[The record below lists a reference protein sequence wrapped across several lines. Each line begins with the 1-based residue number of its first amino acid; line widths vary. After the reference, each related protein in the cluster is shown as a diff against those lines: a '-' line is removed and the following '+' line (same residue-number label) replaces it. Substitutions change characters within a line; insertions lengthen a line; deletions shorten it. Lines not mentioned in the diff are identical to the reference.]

1 MMGDCR
7 GEHRTGDAARQRT
20 ARSDAFEAGLC
31 RLSGVAAVLAA
42 IIFRR
47 NWSAELFLLNATGII
62 ARGPAEAPTSAAG
75 WFSMLQEDVLIGLIL
90 FNVVDLINYALVGI
104 VLLGLYAALRRGQ
117 RVAAA
122 LAVVS
127 GWIGVVIAFASN
139 RGLAMLSL
147 SRDYAAS
154 AAADERALL
163 LAAGEALL
171 AVDNPATLKLGSGET
186 SALLLVTL
194 SSMAMGILML
204 RHPAFD
210 RRTAWLGIAA
220 EGIQMGTF
228 AALVLAPS
236 PALLALP
243 PSLAAPLRLAWYVLV
258 GRRLIRMAGGR
269 GSPPASP
276 AEGPTA
282 ARSAGA

>member
-1 MMGDCR
+1 MTGDCR
-7 GEHRTGDAARQRT
+7 GEHRPGDAARPRT
-20 ARSDAFEAGLC
+20 ARSDASEAGLC

-62 ARGPAEAPTSAAG
+62 VRGPAEAPTSAAG
-75 WFSMLQEDVLIGLIL
+75 WFSLLQEDVLIGLIL

-104 VLLGLYAALRRGQ
+104 LLLGLYAVLRRGQ
-117 RVAAA
+117 RVAAG
-122 LAVVS
+122 LAVLS
-127 GWIGVVIAFASN
+127 GWIGVAIAFASN

-147 SRDYAAS
+147 SRDYATS
-154 AAADERALL
+154 VAAQERAVL

-171 AVDNPATLKLGSGET
+171 AVDNPATLELGSGET
-186 SALLLVTL
+186 LALLLVTL
-194 SSMAMGILML
+194 SSIAMGVLML
-204 RHPAFD
+204 RHPAFG
-210 RRTAWLGIAA
+210 RWTAWLGIAA

-236 PALLALP
+236 SALLALP
-243 PSLAAPLRLAWYVLV
+243 PSLAAPPRLAWYILV

-269 GSPPASP
+269 GSPPVSP

-282 ARSAGA
+282 ARTAGM